1 MSSKISVIVNFHN
14 SEKYLDN
21 CIRSI
26 LSQEYQNFELI
37 LWDNHSTDN
46 SKKIVENYKDRRINY
61 FFNKDKSS
69 LYKARNQAIKAS
81 NEELIAFLDSD
92 DWWEK
97 DYLSSRVKIFDD
109 KKYDYFYTNVYL
121 YNEKN
126 NKKKINK
133 NFILPNGKIYNF
145 LAKDYFII
153 ISGLII
159 RKKIIEQ
166 FGFFDENYNIIGD
179 FDYVM
184 RISKKLNAHSIS
196 KPLVFYRYHENNFS
210 KKNTEMFFNEFNNCF
225 NKKQKIKN
233 TDFLNNINFF
243 KKKLLQLE
251 INHLLIDR
259 NKNFYLLKKIIRYPN
274 LFKKIKYLI
283 AFFTPKKIIN
293 YMR

>member
-1 MSSKISVIVNFHN
+1 MSCKISVIVNFHN

-26 LSQEYQNFELI
+26 LSQEYKNFELI
-37 LWDNHSTDN
+37 LWDNNSTDN
-46 SKKIVENYKDRRINY
+46 SKKIVENYKDKRIKY
-61 FFNKDKSS
+61 FFNKEKSS

-81 NEELIAFLDSD
+81 SEELIAFLDSD

-97 DYLSSRVKIFDD
+97 DYLSSRAKIFDN
-109 KKYDYFYTNVYL
+109 KNYDYFYSNVYL

-126 NKKKINK
+126 KKKKIYK

-145 LAKDYFII
+145 LAKDYFVI

-159 RKKIIEQ
+159 RRKIIEQ
-166 FGFFDENYNIIGD
+166 FGFFDENFNIIGD
-179 FDYVM
+179 FDYLM

-196 KPLVFYRYHENNFS
+196 KPLVFYRHHENNFS
-210 KKNTEMFFNEFNNCF
+210 KKNTEMFFNEFNNWF
-225 NKKQKIKN
+225 NKQLKIKN
-233 TDFLNNINFF
+233 INFLNNINFF

-251 INHLLIDR
+251 INHLLIDC

-293 YMR
+293 YVR

>member
-1 MSSKISVIVNFHN
+1 MSRKVSIIVNFHN

-26 LSQEYQNFELI
+26 LAQDYQNFEII
-37 LWDNHSTDN
+37 LWDNSSTDN
-46 SKKIVENYKDRRINY
+46 SKKIVENFNDERIKY
-61 FFNKDKSS
+61 FFNKEKSS

-81 NEELIAFLDSD
+81 NSDLIAFLDSD

-97 DYLSSRVKIFDD
+97 DYLSSRENIFNNTN
-109 KKYDYFYTNVYL
+109 YDYFYCNVNL
-121 YNEKN
+121 YYEKN
-126 NKKKINK
+126 QKKKRYK

-159 RKKIIEQ
+159 RRKIIEQ
-166 FGFFDENYNIIGD
+166 FGTFDENFNIIGD

-184 RISKKLNAHSIS
+184 KISKKLNAHSVS

-210 KKNTEMFFNEFNNCF
+210 KKNTKMFFDEFNNWF
-225 NKKQKIKN
+225 NKQLKIKDI
-233 TDFLNNINFF
+233 DFLNNINFF

-251 INHLLIDR
+251 INYLLIDC
-259 NKNFYLLKKIIRYPN
+259 NKNFYLFKKILNYPN
-274 LFKKIKYLI
+274 LFKKIKYLV

-293 YMR
+293 FIR